1 MEGRV
6 ETGDN
11 RDAARGVSQRVD
23 GRQGLCLMEGCEIA
37 ERLDAC
43 PDPGAHEDRPGE
55 LGATLDDAVAH
66 SLDPSGRPDPAG
78 EVAGSHPSG
87 EAPGRQQ
94 RIPGVEDGEFQAAG
108 TCVDDQ
114 DP

>member
-1 MEGRV
+1 ME
-6 ETGDN
+6 
-11 RDAARGVSQRVD
+11 RGQ
-23 GRQGLCLMEGCEIA
+23 IP

-43 PDPGAHEDRPGE
+43 PDLAAHEDRPCE
-55 LGATLDDAVAH
+55 LGAAVDDAVAH
-66 SLDPSGRPDPAG
+66 GLDPAGRPDPAG
-78 EVAGSHPSG
+78 EVAGPHPSG

-94 RIPGVEDGEFQAAG
+94 RIRGVQDGELQAAG